1 MSWNSPAAPLQGGP
15 VYANALPPEALT
27 GVRTRRIIAICFDA
41 IFIGILA
48 VAAWT
53 VLGFAT
59 LGVAWFF
66 LPPLLPIIAF
76 FYNGMTIGG
85 RGMGTWGMRMMD
97 LEVRTMDGYRA
108 TFLLAALQAVLYWL
122 TLYIFAPLL
131 LWSLVAED
139 KRCLHDIFSG
149 LVVVRRQP

>member
-1 MSWNSPAAPLQGGP
+1 MSWNSPAAPLQGSL
-15 VYANALPPEALT
+15 YAPALPPEALS
-27 GVRTRRIIAICFDA
+27 GVRTRRITAVCFDA

-48 VAAWT
+48 AVVWT

-59 LGVAWFF
+59 LGVAWFL

-97 LEVRTMDGYRA
+97 LEVRTVDGYRPS
-108 TFLLAALQAVLYWL
+108 FLLAALQAVLYWL